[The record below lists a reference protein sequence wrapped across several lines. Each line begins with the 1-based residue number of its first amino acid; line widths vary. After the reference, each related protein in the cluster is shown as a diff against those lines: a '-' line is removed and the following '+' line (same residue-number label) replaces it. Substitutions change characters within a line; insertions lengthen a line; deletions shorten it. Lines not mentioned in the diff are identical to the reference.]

1 MLVTEATPLR
11 PGPALF
17 EAMLE
22 GWRRQQAAR
31 RLTGAL
37 IDGRERI
44 IRRFGVFTGG
54 FPWQWTPG
62 QVETWIAEGGWAHS
76 TIRSYQG
83 AVALF
88 LAYAC
93 DPRYGWVAECEQQV
107 GARPVQIV
115 HEWNTAVHVAGYEGR
130 PGRRPLTRAEL
141 QAFFDAAD
149 DHVEAQ
155 AAGGSKGWLASFRD
169 ATLFK
174 VIYGWGLFSRVGPV
188 RWKLSFSRLC
198 SSEAVG

>member
-1 MLVTEATPLR
+1 MHLVTVLGVPVAGPGEAAGSAALTLVTEATPLR

-37 IDGRERI
+37 IDGRERV
-44 IRRFGVFTGG
+44 IRRFGAFTGG
-54 FPWQWTPG
+54 LPWQWTPG

-83 AVALF
+83 SVALF

-93 DPRYGWVAECEQQV
+93 DPRYGWVAECEQQA
-107 GARPVQIV
+107 GARPAQIV
-115 HEWNTAVHVAGYEGR
+115 HEWNTAVHVAGY
-130 PGRRPLTRAEL
+130 
-141 QAFFDAAD
+141 
-149 DHVEAQ
+149 
-155 AAGGSKGWLASFRD
+155 
-169 ATLFK
+169 
-174 VIYGWGLFSRVGPV
+174 
-188 RWKLSFSRLC
+188 
-198 SSEAVG
+198 

>member
-1 MLVTEATPLR
+1 MHLVTVPGVAVAGPGETAGSAALMLVTEATPLR

-62 QVETWIAEGGWAHS
+62 QVGTWLAAGGGGNPPSPH
-76 TIRSYQG
+76 YDVQ
-83 AVALF
+83 VALF
-88 LAYAC
+88 
-93 DPRYGWVAECEQQV
+93 P
-107 GARPVQIV
+107 P
-115 HEWNTAVHVAGYEGR
+115 
-130 PGRRPLTRAEL
+130 
-141 QAFFDAAD
+141 
-149 DHVEAQ
+149 
-155 AAGGSKGWLASFRD
+155 
-169 ATLFK
+169 
-174 VIYGWGLFSRVGPV
+174 
-188 RWKLSFSRLC
+188 
-198 SSEAVG
+198 